1 MEGHEPD
8 SRYLVLWICV
18 IITAGII
25 LTGWGVSMKHSFNKI
40 NTEMDGNVGQ
50 SFEEAEQE
58 VLNVFGDVNN
68 VLKESSKG
76 LQFTEDQQAAL
87 EVVEDKAEGTVKKLI
102 EEKE

>member
-25 LTGWGVSMKHSFNKI
+25 LTGWGVSMKYNFNKI
-40 NTEMDGNVGQ
+40 NEEMDDNVGQ
-50 SFEEAEQE
+50 SFEQAEQD
-58 VLNVFGDVNN
+58 VLNAFGDVNSAI
-68 VLKESSKG
+68 KEETKDMK
-76 LQFTEDQQAAL
+76 FTDGQQETL
-87 EVVEDKAEGTVKKLI
+87 EIIEDKVEGSVKKLT